1 MASRTRWQ
9 NQQLHDDRVELFADV
24 LVAGETTHEY
34 LTRAMS
40 AGTFTAPGTL
50 VEMMYKPT
58 VSGRSEGDKL
68 QVVR

>member
-1 MASRTRWQ
+1 
-9 NQQLHDDRVELFADV
+9 VELFADV

-40 AGTFTAPGTL
+40 AGTFTVPGTL
-50 VEMMYKPT
+50 AEMMYKPT
-58 VSGRSEGDKL
+58 VNGRSAGGTL

>member
-40 AGTFTAPGTL
+40 AGSFIAPGTL
-50 VEMMYKPT
+50 AEMMYKPT
-58 VSGRSEGDKL
+58 VNGRSAGGTL
-68 QVVR
+68 RIVR